1 MLRVVFIIESE
12 ESAAARYRVLLNA
25 EAFEA
30 EGVDVYPMMLP
41 RRRRGRLKLFRDV
54 EDYDVVVLQRRLL
67 QWWDLRP
74 LRRRVRVLGY
84 DFDDAL
90 MFRDSAHGRFD
101 SLSRRWKFASIMRS
115 VDFLTAGN
123 RYLWEM
129 CPVEDSRKFIIPT
142 PVDTEVYRPRQVA
155 GAGPLRIGWVGSK
168 STLKYLEAVLPAIG
182 RAARR
187 ADFELAVLADKFPP
201 EAPFIR
207 RIKWHE
213 RSEPD
218 EVARFDVGLMP
229 LAENPWTR
237 GKCGFKLLLYGACG
251 IPSVASPVGV
261 NGEIIAD
268 GQTGVLA
275 VSPAQWEDAIVRLAS
290 DAELRRAMGSA
301 ARERVA
307 GRYSSAVIVR
317 KWAGILKEA
326 AAGKQP
332 PRRNDGA

>member
-1 MLRVVFIIESE
+1 MLRAVFIIESE

-67 QWWDLRP
+67 QWWDLRR

-90 MFRDSAHGRFD
+90 MFRDSASGAFD

-115 VDFLTAGN
+115 ADFLTAGN

-168 STLKYLEAVLPAIG
+168 STLKYLETVLPAIG

-207 RIKWHE
+207 RIEWRE
-213 RSEPD
+213 RDEPA

-261 NGEIIAD
+261 NREIIAD
-268 GQTGVLA
+268 GETGVLA
-275 VSPAQWEDAIVRLAS
+275 DSPAHWEDAIVRLAS

-307 GRYSSAVIVR
+307 ARYSSAVVVR
-317 KWAGILKEA
+317 KWAGILKGA
-326 AAGKQP
+326 AARKQP
-332 PRRNDGA
+332 PRHNDRA